1 MDYSGFVF
9 GDIKVLKRADGD
21 LERCRKS
28 KREKGTT
35 TDPIYTCECL
45 LCGKIFDRN
54 IYNVKKNK
62 FQNCGCQN
70 LQYDL
75 RGKKFGKLTALEPLS
90 LNKHKEMT
98 WKCVC
103 DCGNDYVATSYS
115 LRNNYTIQ
123 CRECAMKQI
132 GDTNRKYFLTH
143 EHPTPPNKIVQ
154 SEKYPT
160 ITRRLRETYT
170 NMKTRCYN
178 PNSLSYYRYGGRGI
192 VVCDEWKDNFV
203 AFALWALDNGHREDL
218 TIDRIDNN
226 GNYEPNNC
234 RFVSRTEQANNRGTS
249 TKLEYNGEF
258 DTMANWS
265 RRLRMPYYY
274 IQYRIY
280 KGRSMEDIVN
290 EFNNGA
296 RCKRKKIE
304 TQQH

>member
-28 KREKGTT
+28 RLEKGTT

-75 RGKKFGKLTALEPLS
+75 RGKKFGKLTAIEPLG

-98 WKCVC
+98 WRCVC
-103 DCGNDYVATSYS
+103 DCGNEHITTSYN
-115 LRNNYTIQ
+115 LRKEISTQ
-123 CRECAMKQI
+123 CLECSFKQCAEK
-132 GDTNRKYFLTH
+132 NRKYYLTH
-143 EHPTPPNKIVQ
+143 ERPEPSNKVIN
-154 SEKYPT
+154 STKYPL
-160 ITRRLRETYT
+160 ITKRLRETHI

-192 VVCDEWKDNFV
+192 KICDEWKDNFL
-203 AFALWALDNGHREDL
+203 AFALWALDNGYRDDL
-218 TIDRIDNN
+218 TIDRIDND
-226 GNYEPNNC
+226 GDYEPSNC
-234 RFVSRTEQANNRGTS
+234 HFVTYTEQANNRITS
-249 TKLEYNGEF
+249 TRLEYNGEV

-265 RRLRMPYYY
+265 RRLGMPYYY

-280 KGRSMEDIVN
+280 KGRSMEDIIN

-296 RCKRKKIE
+296 RRTRKKIE
-304 TQQH
+304 TQ

>member
-75 RGKKFGKLTALEPLS
+75 RGKKFGKLTAIEPLG

-103 DCGNDYVATSYS
+103 DCGNEYVATSYS

-132 GDTNRKYFLTH
+132 GDTNRKYYLSH
-143 EHPTPPNKIVQ
+143 KMPEPYRKVVG
-154 SEKYPT
+154 SSKYPLVT
-160 ITRRLRETYT
+160 KRLRETYV

-178 PNSLSYYRYGGRGI
+178 KNSLSYYRYGGRGI

-203 AFALWALDNGHREDL
+203 AFALWALDNGYREDL

-234 RFVSRTEQANNRGTS
+234 RFVSRTEQANNRVSS

-265 RRLRMPYYY
+265 RRLGMPYYY

-296 RCKRKKIE
+296 RCERKKIE
-304 TQQH
+304 AQ

>member
-54 IYNVKKNK
+54 IYNVKNNK

-75 RGKKFGKLTALEPLS
+75 RGKKFGKLTAIEPLG

-103 DCGNDYVATSYS
+103 DCGNEYVATSYS

-132 GDTNRKYFLTH
+132 GDTNRKYYLSH
-143 EHPTPPNKIVQ
+143 KMPEPYRKVVG
-154 SEKYPT
+154 SSKYPLVT
-160 ITRRLRETYT
+160 KRLRETYV

-178 PNSLSYYRYGGRGI
+178 KNSLSYYRYGGRGI

-203 AFALWALDNGHREDL
+203 AFALWALDNGYREDL

-234 RFVSRTEQANNRGTS
+234 RFVSRTEQANNRVSS
-249 TKLEYNGEF
+249 TKLEYNGDF

-265 RRLRMPYYY
+265 RRLGMPYYY

-296 RCKRKKIE
+296 RRTRKKIE
-304 TQQH
+304 TQ

>member
-28 KREKGTT
+28 RLEKGTT

-75 RGKKFGKLTALEPLS
+75 RGKKFGKLTAIEPLG
-90 LNKHKEMT
+90 LDKHKEMT
-98 WKCVC
+98 WKCIC
-103 DCGNDYVATSYS
+103 DCGNEYIAKSYA
-115 LRNNYTIQ
+115 LRNLHTTQ
-123 CRECAMKQI
+123 CRECSLKQI
-132 GDTNRKYFLTH
+132 GDANRKYYLIH
-143 EHPTPPNKIVQ
+143 ERPEPTNKIIN
-154 SEKYPT
+154 STKYPL
-160 ITRRLRETYT
+160 ITRRLRETHI

-192 VVCDEWKDNFV
+192 KICDEWKDNFL
-203 AFALWALDNGHREDL
+203 AFAIWALDNGYRDDL

-226 GNYEPNNC
+226 GDYEPNNC
-234 RFVSRTEQANNRGTS
+234 RFVSRTEQANNRVSS

-265 RRLRMPYYY
+265 RRLGMPYYY

-296 RCKRKKIE
+296 RCTRKKIE
-304 TQQH
+304 AQ

>member
-28 KREKGTT
+28 RLEKGTT

-75 RGKKFGKLTALEPLS
+75 RGKKFGKLTAIEPLG

-98 WKCVC
+98 WRCVC
-103 DCGNDYVATSYS
+103 DCGNEHITTSYN
-115 LRNNYTIQ
+115 LRKEVSTQ
-123 CRECAMKQI
+123 CLQCSFKQC
-132 GDTNRKYFLTH
+132 GEKNRKYYLTH
-143 EHPTPPNKIVQ
+143 ERPEPSNKVIN
-154 SEKYPT
+154 STKYPL
-160 ITRRLRETYT
+160 ITKRLRETHI

-192 VVCDEWKDNFV
+192 KICDEWKDNFL
-203 AFALWALDNGHREDL
+203 AFALWALDNGYRDDL
-218 TIDRIDNN
+218 TIDRIDND
-226 GNYEPNNC
+226 GDYEPSNC
-234 RFVSRTEQANNRGTS
+234 HFVTYTEQANNRITS
-249 TKLEYNGEF
+249 TRLEYNGEV

-265 RRLRMPYYY
+265 RRLNIPYHF
-274 IQYRIY
+274 IQYRKD
-280 KGRSMEDIVN
+280 KGICMEDIVN

-296 RCKRKKIE
+296 RCERKKIE
-304 TQQH
+304 AR